1 MEELRSFTNMGIIKT
16 SEIFQGNI
24 LEKNEQRIEMIKITK
39 DNGDLLVKI
48 EKLFEY
54 INKNDLQ
61 GVQYMIENE
70 LFYEKVPD
78 YVINK
83 YIIKLNKYCNIED
96 FREVYKLKA
105 QNGFR
110 RTMDYLVRKKH

>member
-1 MEELRSFTNMGIIKT
+1 MEELRSFTNMGIIKA

-39 DNGDLLVKI
+39 DNGGLLVKI

-70 LFYEKVPD
+70 LFYEKVSID
-78 YVINK
+78 IIIK
-83 YIIKLNKYCNIED
+83 YIDKLSGYDNVED
-96 FREVYKLKA
+96 FKYTYRLKA
-105 QNGFR
+105 ENGFR
-110 RTMDYLVRKKH
+110 RTIDYLVRIKH